1 MTIQLEINDSKVD
14 VIKNILDNL
23 KDDIIKKYQ
32 ILDNKKENKEF
43 ISLSNNSLDKI
54 WDNQEDEIY
63 DKFLQI

>member
-1 MTIQLEINDSKVD
+1 MTIQLEINDSKLD

-23 KDDIIKKYQ
+23 KEDIIKKYQ
-32 ILDNKKENKEF
+32 ILDDKKENKEF

-63 DKFLQI
+63 DKFL